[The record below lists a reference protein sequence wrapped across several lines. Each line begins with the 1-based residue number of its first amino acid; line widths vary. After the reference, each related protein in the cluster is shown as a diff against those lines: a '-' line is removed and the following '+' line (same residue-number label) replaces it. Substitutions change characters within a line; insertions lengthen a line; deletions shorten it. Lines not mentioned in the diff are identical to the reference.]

1 MRLAFYLIR
10 EQEEILKSIGSSLI
24 LIFVGRCSFWGG
36 ELGKCP
42 PWKDQEH
49 KKSFSFDFED

>member
-36 ELGKCP
+36 ETGEMP
-42 PWKDQEH
+42 PLERSGAQKV
-49 KKSFSFDFED
+49 F